1 MPLRHKKEN
10 GPISKDNVRVNERIR
25 VPQVRV
31 VDEAGNQ
38 RGIMPPYEAL
48 KIAQAAG
55 LDLVEVAPGASP
67 PVCRVM
73 DYSKFKYDQEKAAK
87 EARKKQKVI
96 HVKEIK
102 MHPHIDEHDYNF
114 KRNHLEKFL
123 KRGDKAQVTMVFR
136 GREMQHLETG
146 RAVLERLA
154 KDLAP
159 VAEIEKTPYTEGR
172 QMIMIFM
179 PK

>member
-1 MPLRHKKEN
+1 M
-10 GPISKDNVRVNERIR
+10 NERIR
-25 VPQVRV
+25 IAQIRV
-31 VDEAGNQ
+31 IDDQGNQ
-38 RGIMPPYEAL
+38 RGIMTPADAIKL
-48 KIAQAAG
+48 ATAVG
-55 LDLVEVAPGASP
+55 LDLVEVAPQASP
-67 PVCRVM
+67 PVCRIM
-73 DYSKFKYDQEKAAK
+73 DYSKYKYDQEKAAK

-96 HVKEIK
+96 HIKEIK

-136 GREMQHLETG
+136 GREMQHLQTG

-154 KDLAP
+154 KELAP
-159 VAEIEKTPYTEGR
+159 FAEIEKVPYTEGR
-172 QMIMIFM
+172 LMIMVLQ

>member
-1 MPLRHKKEN
+1 MSPA
-10 GPISKDNVRVNERIR
+10 
-25 VPQVRV
+25 
-31 VDEAGNQ
+31 EA
-38 RGIMPPYEAL
+38 I
-48 KIAQAAG
+48 KIAVAAG
-55 LDLVEVAPGASP
+55 LDLVEVAPQASP
-67 PVCRVM
+67 PVCRIM
-73 DYSKFKYDQEKAAK
+73 DYSKYKYDQEKAAK

-102 MHPHIDEHDYNF
+102 MHPHIDEHDYDF

-146 RAVLERLA
+146 RKVLDRLA
-154 KDLAP
+154 KELSP
-159 VAEIEKTPYTEGR
+159 IAEIEKVPYTEGR
-172 QMIMIFM
+172 LMIMVLV

>member
-1 MPLRHKKEN
+1 
-10 GPISKDNVRVNERIR
+10 VNERIR
-25 VPQVRV
+25 IAQVRV
-31 VDEAGNQ
+31 IDDQGNQ
-38 RGIMPPYEAL
+38 RGIMTPAEAL
-48 KIAQAAG
+48 KLAATVG
-55 LDLVEVAPGASP
+55 LDLVEVAPQAVP
-67 PVCRVM
+67 PVCRIM
-73 DYSKFKYDQEKAAK
+73 DYSKYKYDQEKAAK

-96 HVKEIK
+96 HIKEIK

-146 RAVLERLA
+146 RAVLDRLA
-154 KDLAP
+154 KELAP
-159 VAEIEKTPYTEGR
+159 FAEIEKVPYTEGR
-172 QMIMIFM
+172 LMIMVLQ

>member
-1 MPLRHKKEN
+1 M
-10 GPISKDNVRVNERIR
+10 NERIR
-25 VPQVRV
+25 IAQVRV
-31 VDEAGNQ
+31 IDDQGNQ
-38 RGIMPPYEAL
+38 RGIMTPAEAL
-48 KIAQAAG
+48 KLAATVG
-55 LDLVEVAPGASP
+55 LDLVEVAPQAVP
-67 PVCRVM
+67 PVCRIM
-73 DYSKFKYDQEKAAK
+73 DYSKYKYDQEKAAK

-96 HVKEIK
+96 HIKEIK

-146 RAVLERLA
+146 RAVLDRLA
-154 KDLAP
+154 KELAP
-159 VAEIEKTPYTEGR
+159 FAEIEKVPYTEGR
-172 QMIMIFM
+172 LMIMVLQ